1 MKRKLA
7 VNRETLRNLNA
18 TELKKADGGA
28 VTSTR
33 ISNHA
38 TICNCNES
46 ISCYTCGAGC

>member
-1 MKRKLA
+1 MKRKLV

-18 TELKKADGGA
+18 TELKKIEGGIY
-28 VTSTR
+28 